1 MRSTIL
7 VLLWLGAIASVQGN
21 HTHLVDSSLENRIL
35 SRRVRG
41 LVFPD
46 KASVLL
52 TAALTKII
60 VGARP
65 SGLQYSLEFDMYV
78 PLPDTVEGWQPK
90 ILKRLKPKPMPKRR
104 YDWSYYKK
112 PFRYN
117 PYYSTPNKN
126 TYYTSPAV
134 NRAPF
139 YQTASSPAFSRD
151 TFYKTPWSLASPISR
166 KNFYQPRKQVYKTT
180 PALNGGSFYQTPW
193 SLASNTNRQNSH
205 QPAEEVYESWTQV
218 PSWKLNR
225 GYRERR
231 EIFDQFE
238 AMGKVFQLDLRSCI
252 KRAMCE
258 LRAKFNAGHDQ
269 GFLMEDLMRIVLTVP
284 EEITD
289 DKYRHRMDV
298 QDCVRF
304 YSPSCPY
311 NVLDFL
317 TQSGGRK
324 I

>member
-1 MRSTIL
+1 MWSTIL
-7 VLLWLGAIASVQGN
+7 VIICLGVVHGN
-21 HTHLVDSSLENRIL
+21 RTHMAESPGTPEDRLL

-46 KASVLL
+46 KASLLL

-60 VGARP
+60 VGGRP

-90 ILKRLKPKPMPKRR
+90 ILKRLKPKPTPKRR
-104 YDWSYYKK
+104 WDWSYYRRPASPYPYK
-112 PFRYN
+112 N
-117 PYYSTPNKN
+117 PYKTESYSGPFISRDSFYQVKPHRTVPSTPI
-126 TYYTSPAV
+126 SPSAF
-134 NRAPF
+134 NRDSF
-139 YQTASSPAFSRD
+139 YQIPWYLSSPAH
-151 TFYKTPWSLASPISR
+151 R
-166 KNFYQPRKQVYKTT
+166 KNAYQP
-180 PALNGGSFYQTPW
+180 
-193 SLASNTNRQNSH
+193 
-205 QPAEEVYESWTQV
+205 EEQVYESWAQV

-231 EIFDQFE
+231 DIFDQFE

-258 LRAKFNAGHDQ
+258 LRARLRAGHHQ

-284 EEITD
+284 EEIAD
-289 DKYRHRMDV
+289 EKYRHRTDV
-298 QDCVRF
+298 LDCARF

-317 TQSGGRK
+317 TPSAQK

>member
-1 MRSTIL
+1 MWSTVFVI
-7 VLLWLGAIASVQGN
+7 LWLGVVQGN
-21 HTHLVDSSLENRIL
+21 RTHMAETPAPLEDRLL

-46 KASVLL
+46 KASLLL

-60 VGARP
+60 VGGRP

-90 ILKRLKPKPMPKRR
+90 ILKRLKPKPTPKRR
-104 YDWSYYKK
+104 WDWSYYRR
-112 PFRYN
+112 P
-117 PYYSTPNKN
+117 
-126 TYYTSPAV
+126 
-134 NRAPF
+134 
-139 YQTASSPAFSRD
+139 ASSYPYEIPYKAESYASPSISRD
-151 TFYKTPWSLASPISR
+151 TFYQAKPFR
-166 KNFYQPRKQVYKTT
+166 TT
-180 PALNGGSFYQTPW
+180 PTAFNRDSFYQTPW
-193 SLASNTNRQNSH
+193 YLSSPAHRMNTYR
-205 QPAEEVYESWTQV
+205 PEEEVYESWAHV

-231 EIFDQFE
+231 EIFDQLE

-258 LRAKFNAGHDQ
+258 LRASLNAGRHQ

-284 EEITD
+284 EEIVD
-289 DKYRHRMDV
+289 GKYRHRMDV
-298 QDCVRF
+298 QDCARF

-311 NVLDFL
+311 KVLDFL
-317 TQSGGRK
+317 TPSAQK

>member
-1 MRSTIL
+1 MRSAIL
-7 VLLWLGAIASVQGN
+7 VILWLGAIALGLGN
-21 HTHLVDSSLENRIL
+21 RTQLMETSGSLEDRIL

-52 TAALTKII
+52 TAALTKLI
-60 VGARP
+60 VGGRP
-65 SGLQYSLEFDMYV
+65 SGLQYSLEFDIYV

-90 ILKRLKPKPMPKRR
+90 ILKRLKPKPTPKRR
-104 YDWSYYKK
+104 FDWSYYKRPIK
-112 PFRYN
+112 SYEN
-117 PYYSTPNKN
+117 S
-126 TYYTSPAV
+126 YYTRPAS
-134 NRAPF
+134 NRESF
-139 YQTASSPAFSRD
+139 YQTKNSPAFNR
-151 TFYKTPWSLASPISR
+151 
-166 KNFYQPRKQVYKTT
+166 N
-180 PALNGGSFYQTPW
+180 SFYQTPW
-193 SLASNTNRQNSH
+193 HLSSPINRNNFDQHREEVYKSSPQINKDYFYQTPLSLSSANNRRNSYE
-205 QPAEEVYESWTQV
+205 PEEEVYESWNHV

-284 EEITD
+284 EEIAD
-289 DKYRHRMDV
+289 DKYRHRMDIK
-298 QDCVRF
+298 DCARF

-317 TQSGGRK
+317 TQKGK
-324 I
+324 KL

>member
-7 VLLWLGAIASVQGN
+7 VLLWLGATASAQGN
-21 HTHLVDSSLENRIL
+21 HTHLLESSLENRVL

-41 LVFPD
+41 LIFPD
-46 KASVLL
+46 KAALLL

-65 SGLQYSLEFDMYV
+65 SGLQYSLEFDMYIPV
-78 PLPDTVEGWQPK
+78 PDTVEGWQPK
-90 ILKRLKPKPMPKRR
+90 ILKRFRPKPMPKRR
-104 YDWSYYKK
+104 YDWSYYKR
-112 PFRYN
+112 PAYPYFTTPYRNAYYN
-117 PYYSTPNKN
+117 
-126 TYYTSPAV
+126 SPAL
-134 NRAPF
+134 NRGSF
-139 YQTASSPAFSRD
+139 YQKKTRD
-151 TFYKTPWSLASPISR
+151 IFQKTPWSSSSLIDR
-166 KNFYQPRKQVYKTT
+166 KIYFFFS
-180 PALNGGSFYQTPW
+180 PALNSGAFYQTPW
-193 SLASNTNRQNSH
+193 TLSSTKNQYKP
-205 QPAEEVYESWTQV
+205 QEEVYESWDQV

-258 LRAKFNAGHDQ
+258 LRAKFNKGHDQ
-269 GFLMEDLMRIVLTVP
+269 GFLLDDLLRIVLTVP
-284 EEITD
+284 EEIAD
-289 DKYRHRMDV
+289 DKYRHRMDI
-298 QDCVRF
+298 QDCARF

-317 TQSGGRK
+317 TQSGGK
-324 I
+324 M

>member
-1 MRSTIL
+1 MWSTVL
-7 VLLWLGAIASVQGN
+7 VILWLGVVHAN
-21 HTHLVDSSLENRIL
+21 HTHMAESPGPLENRLL
-35 SRRVRG
+35 SRRVRA

-46 KASVLL
+46 KASILL

-60 VGARP
+60 VGGRP

-90 ILKRLKPKPMPKRR
+90 ILKRLRPKPTPKRR
-104 YDWSYYKK
+104 LDWSNYRRPASSYLYETPYKK
-112 PFRYN
+112 ESY
-117 PYYSTPNKN
+117 
-126 TYYTSPAV
+126 
-134 NRAPF
+134 
-139 YQTASSPAFSRD
+139 ASSLMVEIVTFKIEIHYIKPQQTTGHLTRPLLMPGK
-151 TFYKTPWSLASPISR
+151 FYKTNSISGFNR
-166 KNFYQPRKQVYKTT
+166 D
-180 PALNGGSFYQTPW
+180 SFYQTPW
-193 SLASNTNRQNSH
+193 YLASPDHLKNAY
-205 QPAEEVYESWTQV
+205 QPKEEVYESWAQV

-258 LRAKFNAGHDQ
+258 LRARLNAGHDQ
-269 GFLMEDLMRIVLTVP
+269 GFLMEDLVRIVLTVP
-284 EEITD
+284 EEISD
-289 DKYRHRMDV
+289 QKYRHRMGV
-298 QDCVRF
+298 WDCARF

-311 NVLDFL
+311 KVLDFL
-317 TQSGGRK
+317 TPSAQQ